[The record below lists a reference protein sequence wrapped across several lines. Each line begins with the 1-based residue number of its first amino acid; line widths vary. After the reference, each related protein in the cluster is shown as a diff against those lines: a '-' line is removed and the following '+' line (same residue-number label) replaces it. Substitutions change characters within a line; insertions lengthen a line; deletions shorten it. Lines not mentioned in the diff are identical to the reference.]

1 MLRQMMISAVLVA
14 CLLAAEVPVQGAT
27 KPLTNDD
34 VLTLAKAGLAED
46 TIIAAIRAQDSNF
59 DISPSALLKLKQDG
73 VTTNVL
79 GAMVTATGKQ
89 RTVASAT
96 QPAAGSISRQPP
108 ASATADVTSEALSTP
123 QAAAAPASTKRS
135 WLRAFTAH
143 GAVGQALSSAGSN
156 IANGTS
162 HAGNSFKNNFLSGFS
177 NAGSGPS
184 SAYAA
189 GTSNPNAPTGTSTAS
204 AAASAD
210 SVNYYHMSADGSVMA
225 AENPVQAAQGLRR
238 PIASATQ
245 APAPG
250 TPAAAASKATQAVI
264 MFTPWRDPREGA
276 FTLNV
281 PQGWQISGGT
291 VRNSALDPRQVV
303 RAASPD
309 GKVQVFIGDPNLI
322 PREVPNQMTAFAG
335 MREGQTVKGAWG
347 GPIMLARYQT
357 GEQFARSYVAAQL
370 CRTPQITNSGVL
382 QDASRQLTASA
393 MAYGRAQGALAQA
406 WVGET
411 SFQCGAKTGYVRAST
426 VLAAPP
432 SGQGVAIWII
442 QELRGFTTADPLQV
456 AMARYILNNMTGSF
470 QLDPQWEARQ
480 AQATRDVTGAVTR
493 AQQQMAASIAQN
505 ARQQAQSN
513 QIDVM
518 SGWEKRN
525 KVMDGIMERDSQTR
539 LGITTVTDDVQGSH
553 TVSNAYNYYWTRGD
567 GSIVGTMTDA
577 PPEGNSGWRM
587 MQKSN

>member
-14 CLLAAEVPVQGAT
+14 GLLAAAVSAQGAT

-34 VLTLAKAGLAED
+34 VLTLAKAGLGEG
-46 TIIAAIRAQDSNF
+46 TIIAAIQAQDSSF
-59 DISPSALLKLKQDG
+59 DISAPALLQLKQDG

-79 GAMVTATGKQ
+79 GAMVTAMGKQ
-89 RTVASAT
+89 RTAASVPPSGT
-96 QPAAGSISRQPP
+96 TSINKEPS
-108 ASATADVTSEALSTP
+108 ASATADPSNQGPSTS
-123 QAAAAPASTKRS
+123 QAPAAPTSTKRS

-143 GAVGQALSSAGSN
+143 GAVGQALSSAGSH
-156 IANGTS
+156 IADGTS
-162 HAGNSFKNNFLSGFS
+162 QAGSSVKSAFLSSSSDVGSPSNSF
-177 NAGSGPS
+177 AGS
-184 SAYAA
+184 
-189 GTSNPNAPTGTSTAS
+189 PNQDGATGTSTAFATAP
-204 AAASAD
+204 AAPA
-210 SVNYYHMSADGSVMA
+210 NFYYMSADGSVMP
-225 AENPVQAAQGLRR
+225 AENPAQAAQGSRQ
-238 PIASATQ
+238 PASARTQ
-245 APAPG
+245 ASAP
-250 TPAAAASKATQAVI
+250 TITAAAQSKTQTVI

-291 VRNSALDPRQVV
+291 VRNSALDPRQVI

-322 PREVPNQMTAFAG
+322 PREVPNQMTAFTG
-335 MREGQTVKGAWG
+335 MREGQTMKGAWG
-347 GPIMLARYQT
+347 GPILLARYQT

-370 CRTPQITNSGVL
+370 CRTPQITNSGIL

-393 MAYGRAQGALAQA
+393 MAYGRAQGASAQA

-411 SFQCGAKTGYVRAST
+411 NFQCGAQTGYVRAST

-432 SGQGVAIWII
+432 SGQGVAIWVI
-442 QELRGFTTADPLQV
+442 QELGGFVTADPSQI

-513 QIDVM
+513 QFDVM
-518 SGWEKRN
+518 AGWEKRN

-539 LGITTVTDDVQGSH
+539 LGITTVTDDIQGSH

-577 PPEGNSGWRM
+577 PPEGNAGWRM

>member
-1 MLRQMMISAVLVA
+1 MLRQMMISAALVVGLLVA
-14 CLLAAEVPVQGAT
+14 KVPAQGAT

-34 VLTLAKAGLAED
+34 VVTLAKAGLGED
-46 TIIAAIRAQDSNF
+46 TIIAAIQAQDSNF
-59 DISPSALLKLKQDG
+59 DISVPALLKLKQDG
-73 VTTNVL
+73 VTTQVL
-79 GAMVTATGKQ
+79 GAMVAAMGKQ
-89 RTVASAT
+89 R
-96 QPAAGSISRQPP
+96 PAAASQPGAAGRQPS
-108 ASATADVTSEALSTP
+108 ASATADITNQAPSTSQTP
-123 QAAAAPASTKRS
+123 AAPVKTKRS
-135 WLRAFTAH
+135 WLKAFSGN
-143 GAVGQALSSAGSN
+143 GAVGQALASAGSKL
-156 IANGTS
+156 ANGSS
-162 HAGNSFKNNFLSGFS
+162 HAGSSFKSNFLSDFS
-177 NAGSGPS
+177 NAANPQS

-189 GTSNPNAPTGTSTAS
+189 GTSNTDAPIGTSSAFATAPTGS
-204 AAASAD
+204 ANS
-210 SVNYYHMSADGSVMA
+210 YYMSEDGSVMPL
-225 AENPVQAAQGLRR
+225 ENPPQTVQGPRAG
-238 PIASATQ
+238 TG
-245 APAPG
+245 APAPAPA
-250 TPAAAASKATQAVI
+250 TPTVASSKGTQAVI

-281 PQGWQISGGT
+281 PQGWQVSGGII
-291 VRNSALDPRQVV
+291 RNSALDPRQVV

-335 MREGQTVKGAWG
+335 MREGQTMKGAWG
-347 GPIMLARYQT
+347 GPILLARYQT

-370 CRTPQITNSGVL
+370 CRTPQSTNSGVL

-393 MAYGRAQGALAQA
+393 MAYGRAQGASAQA

-411 SFQCGAKTGYVRAST
+411 NFQCGAQTGYVRAST
-426 VLAAPP
+426 VLAAPS
-432 SGQGVAIWII
+432 SGQGVAIWVI
-442 QELRGFTTADPLQV
+442 QELGGFITADPSQGTV
-456 AMARYILNNMTGSF
+456 ARYILNNMTGSF

-525 KVMDGIMERDSQTR
+525 KVMDGIRQRDSETR

-553 TVSNAYNYYWTRGD
+553 TVSNDYNYYWTRPD
-567 GSIVGTMTDA
+567 GSIVGTLSGN
-577 PPEGNSGWRM
+577 PPDYSSGWRM